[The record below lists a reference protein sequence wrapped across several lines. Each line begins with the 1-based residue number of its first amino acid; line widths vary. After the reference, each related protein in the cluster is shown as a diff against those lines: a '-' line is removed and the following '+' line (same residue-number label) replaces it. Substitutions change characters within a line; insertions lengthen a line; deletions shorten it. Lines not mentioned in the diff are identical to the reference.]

1 MKHPSYEVRM
11 PYERD
16 LDELQERAAQ
26 NEFNERAKDIID
38 RIELLE
44 QKIELLSEMMG
55 VRIENGLHL
64 VKETKDEKGNR

>member
-1 MKHPSYEVRM
+1 MKNSYEVRM
-11 PYERD
+11 PYEGV
-16 LDELQERAAQ
+16 LDQMQEVDAQ
-26 NEFNERAKDIID
+26 NKFNERAKDIIE